1 MTEMQIILCMQ
12 RQESKYQKNNGNN
25 FLTHIGYIFH
35 LSKDKVYIGKTVH
48 RQEHFVAGLCLI
60 FELRD
65 SFHKFNL
72 NNSTLYIKLAD
83 KII

>member
-1 MTEMQIILCMQ
+1 M
-12 RQESKYQKNNGNN
+12 
-25 FLTHIGYIFH
+25 
-35 LSKDKVYIGKTVH
+35 V
-48 RQEHFVAGLCLI
+48 HFVAGLCLI

-65 SFHKFNL
+65 SFDKFNL